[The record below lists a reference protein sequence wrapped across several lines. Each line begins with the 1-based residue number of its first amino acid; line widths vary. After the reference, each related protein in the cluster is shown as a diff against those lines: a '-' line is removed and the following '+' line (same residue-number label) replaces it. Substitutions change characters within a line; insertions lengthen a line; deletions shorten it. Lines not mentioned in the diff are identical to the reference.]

1 MQILLTAAFLSAFGL
16 FNIFG
21 LNQALF
27 VRQLIYVIIAF
38 SAYFVVR
45 SVGRHFFKANSTLFY
60 WVMMAILVI
69 TYIVGLE
76 VKGSRRWLDLYFFN
90 FQASEFFKVVMIMF
104 LAKYFS
110 ERKILENNFLFFL
123 KSFLYVGVPAFIIFK
138 QPDLGNAA
146 VYGFFYLFLL
156 LFSPFAKRHLT
167 YLFGITAL
175 IAPVGWLFLHSY
187 QKARI
192 LSFLNPHLDTQGTAY
207 NMIQAVIT
215 IGSGKFLGRG
225 LGLSTQSRLYF
236 LPENTTDFAFA
247 SLVEQFGFIGGITVI
262 ALYATLIYFIAR
274 RAAKYFHAPDR
285 EGRSNFLYTIGIL
298 SYLLFQIFVNIGM
311 NMGLL
316 PIAGVALPFVSYGG
330 SAVLALLFGL
340 ALIP

>member
-1 MQILLTAAFLSAFGL
+1 MQILVISTFLSAFGL
-16 FNIFG
+16 FNLFG
-21 LNQALF
+21 LSQPLF
-27 VRQLIYVIIAF
+27 FRQLIYVVIAF
-38 SAYFVVR
+38 SAYFLVK
-45 SVGRHFFKANSTLFY
+45 SIGRHFFKANSMLFY
-60 WVMMAILVI
+60 WIMMAILII
-69 TYIVGLE
+69 TYVVGLE

-90 FQASEFFKVVMIMF
+90 FQVSEFFKVFMIMF

-123 KSFLYVGVPAFIIFK
+123 KSFMYVGIPALIIFK

-146 VYGFFYLFLL
+146 VYGFFYLVILIFSPHAKKHLSYLLGLSAILAPIGWLL
-156 LFSPFAKRHLT
+156 LKT
-167 YLFGITAL
+167 
-175 IAPVGWLFLHSY
+175 Y

-215 IGSGKFLGRG
+215 IGSGKFMGRG

-247 SLVEQFGFIGGITVI
+247 ALVEQLGFVGGITVI
-262 ALYATLIYFIAR
+262 AFYAALIYFIAR
-274 RAAKYFHAPDR
+274 RASKYFHGADR
-285 EGRSNFLYTIGIL
+285 ENREKFLYCIGIL

-316 PIAGVALPFVSYGG
+316 PITGVALPFVSYGG
-330 SAVLALLFGL
+330 SAVLALLIGL